1 MAATVQIEMLL
12 TLSRY
17 LFARARSS
25 MLLAIILLSACTN
38 NSMVREDSEN
48 FNSRVSIVVIHH
60 TTANFED
67 SLRILTKRSGRP
79 VSSHYLVPEPG
90 DPTYKE
96 KKLRVY
102 QLVPETGRAWHAGNS
117 YWNGRISLNDQ
128 SLGIEI
134 VNQTYCVTGDSGPVS
149 AIEDSDTNSE
159 GSAVKGDTV
168 PGLNSAAPTVNT
180 VTVPGF
186 GEPARI
192 CFYPDFPETQM
203 ALVIELLD
211 DILERYPDISPTSI
225 VGHSD
230 IAPDRKIDPGPRFP
244 WQRLYRLGY
253 GAWFDDDA
261 VVRYWERFRRAPMPL
276 ANVQRALAAYGYD
289 IKPTGEVDEH
299 TQNVLRAFQ
308 MHFRP
313 SQVNGQASLET
324 TAILFALI
332 EKYRASELESLLLVE
347 PEPTGLGMGADGGV

>member
-1 MAATVQIEMLL
+1 MPATVPMAMLQ
-12 TLSRY
+12 TQSQY
-17 LFARARSS
+17 LCARASYGV
-25 MLLAIILLSACTN
+25 LLGAMMLSACAN
-38 NSMVREDSEN
+38 NSMVRADSEN
-48 FNSRVSIVVIHH
+48 FNSRVSIVVLHH

-102 QLVPETGRAWHAGNS
+102 QLVPETGRAWHAGSS
-117 YWNGRISLNDQ
+117 YWGGRISLNDQ
-128 SLGIEI
+128 SIGIEI
-134 VNQTYCVTGDSGPVS
+134 VNQTTCVDGEEIGDS
-149 AIEDSDTNSE
+149 DSFSE
-159 GSAVKGDTV
+159 KSTEK
-168 PGLNSAAPTVNT
+168 P

-186 GEPARI
+186 AGDGDSNSEDSTDKPVTVPGFLEPARI

-211 DILERYPDISPTSI
+211 DILERYPGISPTNI

-253 GAWFDDDA
+253 GAWFDDDT
-261 VVRYWERFRRAPMPL
+261 VVRYWDRFRRAPLPL

-289 IKPTGEVDEH
+289 IKTTGGMDAH
-299 TQNVLRAFQ
+299 THNVLRAFQ

-313 SQVNGQASLET
+313 MQVSGEANPET

-332 EKYRASELESLLLVE
+332 EKYYPSELESLLLVE
-347 PEPTGLGMGADGGV
+347 PEAIELGADNEI